1 MQASLYALFD
11 FELNSAKNLSI
22 KEFINLC
29 YKLDAKIIQYR
40 DKVNSFSQKREN
52 LLYLRELWGRTLLIN
67 DEVQL
72 ASLCDGVH
80 LGQEDFSL
88 IYPDKKEAVEILRKE
103 LKDKI
108 IGLSTHNKEEI
119 LEANDL
125 DIDYIGLGA
134 YRDTS
139 TKKDIQGILGDDI
152 KLLASYSKK
161 DVAIIG
167 GVRVSD
173 EIDFAKY
180 KVVGSD
186 LYLCN

>member
-22 KEFINLC
+22 KEFVNLC

-40 DKVNSFSQKREN
+40 DKVNPLLKKQEN
-52 LLYLRELWGRTLLIN
+52 LLILRELWDRTLLVN
-67 DEVQL
+67 DEVKL
-72 ASLCDGVH
+72 SSLCDGVH
-80 LGQEDFSL
+80 LGQEDLSL
-88 IYPDKKEAVEILRKE
+88 IHPDKKEAVKILRE
-103 LKDKI
+103 NLKDKI
-108 IGLSTHNKEEI
+108 IGLSTHNKKEI
-119 LEANDL
+119 EEANQL

-139 TKKDIQGILGDDI
+139 TKRDIQGILGDDI

-167 GVRVSD
+167 GVKVSD

-186 LYLCN
+186 LYLCD

>member
-11 FELNSAKNLSI
+11 FELNSAKKFSI

-40 DKVNSFSQKREN
+40 DKINPLNIKKSN
-52 LLYLRELWGRTLLIN
+52 LLKIRELWDRTLLVN
-67 DEVQL
+67 DEAKL
-72 ASLCDGVH
+72 AFICDGVH
-80 LGQEDFSL
+80 LGQEDISK
-88 IYPDKKEAVEILRKE
+88 ISQNKKEAVKILRQD

-108 IGLSTHNKEEI
+108 IGLSTHNKKEI

-139 TKKDIQGILGDDI
+139 TKKDIQGILGEDI

-167 GVRVSD
+167 GVKVSD
-173 EIDFAKY
+173 EINFARY

-186 LYLCN
+186 LYLCH